1 MSGDILSMTLPELQT
16 TLTAAG
22 LPAFRAK
29 QIFQWLH
36 QHGAADYGEMTNLP
50 KSLRETLAA
59 SYPIIGCRIVRQ
71 QTSALDG
78 TVKFLFAM
86 QGGDYVESVVM
97 QYKYGATICVSSQI
111 GCKMGCAFCASTLGG
126 FRRGL
131 TAGEMLS
138 QLYTAE
144 RALGIQISH
153 IVLMGMGEPLDN
165 FDNVMRFLSLVN
177 DENGRNLSMRN
188 ISLSTCGL
196 VPQIRAL
203 QTRHL
208 QLTLSVSLHAPN
220 NDLRDRIM
228 PVNRRYPIEEL
239 LSACRDYAAVTS
251 RRISFEYAMLAG
263 VNDSDAC
270 ALELAQRLRGMLCH
284 VNLIPVNEVAES
296 PFHPSS
302 PERVQR
308 FVELLAR
315 GGVNATVRRKLGGD
329 IDASCGQLRRRQNE
343 NHSEGGEAI

>member
-1 MSGDILSMTLPELQT
+1 MSADILSMTLPELQT
-16 TLTAAG
+16 AFAADG

-29 QIFQWLH
+29 QVFQWLH
-36 QHGAADYGEMTNLP
+36 QHGAASYEEMTNLP
-50 KSLRETLAA
+50 KALRETLAV
-59 SYPIIGCRIVRQ
+59 SYPIIGCSVQRQ
-71 QTSALDG
+71 QTSAIDG

-86 QGGDYVESVVM
+86 RGGDFVESVVM
-97 QYKYGATICVSSQI
+97 QYKYGATICISSQI

-126 FRRGL
+126 YCRNL
-131 TAGEMLS
+131 SPGEMLS

-144 RALGIQISH
+144 KTLGLQISH

-165 FDNVMRFLSLVN
+165 YDNVMRFLDLVN
-177 DENGRNLSMRN
+177 DENGRHLSMRN

-196 VPQIRAL
+196 VPRIEAL
-203 QTRHL
+203 QARHL

-220 NDLRDRIM
+220 NTLRDQIM
-228 PVNRRYPIEEL
+228 PVNRRYPIEQL
-239 LSACRDYAAVTS
+239 LAACRAYAAATS
-251 RRISFEYAMLAG
+251 RRISFEYAMLSG

-270 ALELAQRLRGMLCH
+270 ALELAQRLRGILCH

-308 FVELLAR
+308 FVQLLER
-315 GGVNATVRRKLGGD
+315 NGVTATVRRKLGGD
-329 IDASCGQLRRRQNE
+329 IDASCGQLRRRERE
-343 NHSEGGEAI
+343 NHSEGGESK

>member
-1 MSGDILSMTLPELQT
+1 MSGDVLSMTLPELQE
-16 TLTAAG
+16 TLTGAG

-29 QIFQWLH
+29 QVFQWLH
-36 QHGAADYGEMTNLP
+36 QHGAADYAEMTNLP
-50 KSLRETLAA
+50 KALRETLAQR
-59 SYPIIGCRIVRQ
+59 YPIIGCSIVRRQ
-71 QTSALDG
+71 VSKQDG

-86 QGGDYVESVVM
+86 QGGDYAESVVM

-126 FRRGL
+126 FRRCL

-144 RALGIQISH
+144 RALGVQISH

-165 FDNVMRFLSLVN
+165 FDNVMRFLDLVN
-177 DENGRNLSMRN
+177 DENGRHLSMRN

-203 QTRHL
+203 QARRL

-220 NDLRDRIM
+220 NELRDRLM

-239 LSACRDYAAVTS
+239 LAACRDYAAATS

-270 ALELAQRLRGMLCH
+270 ALELAQRLQGILCH

-296 PFHPSS
+296 PFHPSA
-302 PERVQR
+302 PERVRR
-308 FVELLAR
+308 FSELLAR
-315 GGVNATVRRKLGGD
+315 EGINATVRRKLGGD
-329 IDASCGQLRRRQNE
+329 IDASCGQLRRREQE
-343 NHSEGGEAI
+343 HHSEGGEPI